1 MNHCSFDGCENRP
14 TKNGNGCCRAHG
26 GCTKCN
32 HLGCDSFAQKGGM
45 CGSHRPDKIFC
56 SAPGCTKLPQKNG
69 VCKTH
74 GGTRCCEI
82 HGCTGRYFQSRMC
95 KRHYKNSIVCT
106 PINENAM
113 VGEDDFSNSIEE
125 FNNSV
130 ASRSD
135 ISVIEASHHLTIMD
149 VTDLPF
155 GPFGRIQEYLGMN
168 NWEHAITL
176 AAVCKSWRKAT
187 EPHLAMIGIAP
198 MEGGRQRKLN
208 VTGFLSYLDQVKFRF
223 AERIYV
229 PCGLKTDKLYYSEVK
244 LKCPQMTALIH
255 DKWIKTDGNMEY
267 VMEGQSRH
275 ACYRMYKHDTLNIPG
290 VNAYIKYEWDKTMKV
305 QLVSEGQFVQ
315 LFTNRRRNR
324 IQTSFLRY

>member
-1 MNHCSFDGCENRP
+1 
-14 TKNGNGCCRAHG
+14 
-26 GCTKCN
+26 
-32 HLGCDSFAQKGGM
+32 M

-56 SAPGCTKLPQKNG
+56 RAPGCTKLPQKNG

-113 VGEDDFSNSIEE
+113 VGEDDFSNSMEE

-155 GPFGRIQEYLGMN
+155 GPFGRIQQYVGMN

-275 ACYRMYKHDTLNIPG
+275 ACYRMYKHDTPNIPG